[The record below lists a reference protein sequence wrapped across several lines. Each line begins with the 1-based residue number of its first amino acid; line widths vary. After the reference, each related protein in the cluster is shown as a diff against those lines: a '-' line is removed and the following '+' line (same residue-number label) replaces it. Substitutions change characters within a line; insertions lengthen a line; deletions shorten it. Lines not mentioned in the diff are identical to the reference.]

1 MKLFVQDAFFCDI
14 RNENN
19 NPTISKQTFKTYM
32 KKLATLC
39 LAIACMTTT
48 MAANPLIKNLG
59 EEKYNI
65 EVGDIS
71 MTINGAGGGKIFSYK
86 YKDVE
91 VISQS
96 TFPESFGST
105 FWTSPQKEW
114 NWPPV
119 QEFDKQPYTVEE
131 KGTSLVMTSNVSA
144 RLKYRIRKEF
154 SVDAKKNAIVVTYS
168 IINESGETRKVAPWE
183 ITRVPNDG
191 MIFFDAPTDQITPA
205 DLMPFKSEF
214 GISWYQTDEANQNR
228 KINADG
234 KGWLAYINNGML
246 MVKKFQDLNA
256 SQPAP
261 DEAEIQVYVN
271 RGKSYI
277 ELESQGAYTE
287 LKAGESLSWTVQ
299 WFLTPYIGEAA
310 PSEALLKKVQKLIK

>member
-1 MKLFVQDAFFCDI
+1 MKRLV
-14 RNENN
+14 
-19 NPTISKQTFKTYM
+19 TL
-32 KKLATLC
+32 LATVVC
-39 LAIACMTTT
+39 LTTAS
-48 MAANPLIKNLG
+48 AANPIIKNLG
-59 EEKYNI
+59 ESKYSI
-65 EVGDIS
+65 EVGDLF
-71 MTINGAGGGKIFSYK
+71 MTINAGGGGKILSFK

-131 KGTSLVMTSNVSA
+131 KGNSLVMTSNVSA

-154 SVDAKKNAIVVTYS
+154 SVDAKSNAIVVTYS

-183 ITRVPNDG
+183 ITRVPNEG
-191 MIFFDAPTDQITPA
+191 LIFFDAPTDQITPT
-205 DLMPFKSEF
+205 DLMPFQSEF

-234 KGWLAYINNGML
+234 KGWLAYLNNGLL

-261 DEAEIQVYVN
+261 EEAEIQVYVN

-287 LKAGESLSWTVQ
+287 LKAGESLDWTVK
-299 WFLTPYIGEAA
+299 WFLTPYEGAA
-310 PSEALLKKVQKLIK
+310 PSKALLKKVKKLVK

>member
-1 MKLFVQDAFFCDI
+1 MKRLV
-14 RNENN
+14 
-19 NPTISKQTFKTYM
+19 TL
-32 KKLATLC
+32 LATVVC
-39 LAIACMTTT
+39 LTTAS
-48 MAANPLIKNLG
+48 AANPIIKNLG
-59 EEKYNI
+59 ESKYSI
-65 EVGDIS
+65 EVGDLF
-71 MTINGAGGGKIFSYK
+71 MTLNAGGGGKILSFK

-131 KGTSLVMTSNVSA
+131 KGNSLVMTSNVSA
-144 RLKYRIRKEF
+144 RLKYKIRKEF
-154 SVDAKKNAIVVTYS
+154 SVDAKSNAIVVTYS
-168 IINESGETRKVAPWE
+168 IINDSGETRKVAPWE
-183 ITRVPNDG
+183 ITRVPNEG
-191 MIFFDAPTDQITPA
+191 LIFFDAPTDQITPA

-234 KGWLAYINNGML
+234 KGWLAYLNNGLL

-261 DEAEIQVYVN
+261 EEAEIQVYVN

-287 LKAGESLSWTVQ
+287 LKAGESLDWTVK
-299 WFLTPYIGEAA
+299 WFLTPYEGTA
-310 PSEALLKKVQKLIK
+310 PSKALLKKVKKLVK

>member
-1 MKLFVQDAFFCDI
+1 MNLFVHEAFFCDI
-14 RNENN
+14 RNEND
-19 NPTISKQTFKTYM
+19 NPSISYLIIKHQM
-32 KKLATLC
+32 KRLVTLLATVVC
-39 LAIACMTTT
+39 LTTAS
-48 MAANPLIKNLG
+48 AANPIIRNLG
-59 EEKYNI
+59 ESKYSI
-65 EVGDIS
+65 EVGDLF
-71 MTINGAGGGKIFSYK
+71 MTINAGGGGKILSFK

-114 NWPPV
+114 SWPPV

-131 KGTSLVMTSNVSA
+131 KGNSLVMTSNVSA
-144 RLKYRIRKEF
+144 RLKYKIRKEF
-154 SVDAKKNAIVVTYS
+154 SVDAKSNAIVVTYS
-168 IINESGETRKVAPWE
+168 IINDSGETRKVAPWE
-183 ITRVPNDG
+183 ITRVPNEG
-191 MIFFDAPTDQITPA
+191 LIFFDAPTDQITPA

-234 KGWLAYINNGML
+234 KGWLAYLNNGLL

-261 DEAEIQVYVN
+261 EEAEIQVYVN

-287 LKAGESLSWTVQ
+287 LKAGESLDWTVK
-299 WFLTPYIGEAA
+299 WFLTPYEGAA
-310 PSEALLKKVQKLIK
+310 PSKALLKKVKKLVK

>member
-1 MKLFVQDAFFCDI
+1 MKRLV
-14 RNENN
+14 
-19 NPTISKQTFKTYM
+19 TL
-32 KKLATLC
+32 LATVVC
-39 LAIACMTTT
+39 LMTAS
-48 MAANPLIKNLG
+48 AANPIIKNLG
-59 EEKYNI
+59 ESKYSI
-65 EVGDIS
+65 EVGDLF
-71 MTINGAGGGKIFSYK
+71 MTINAGGGGKILSFK

-131 KGTSLVMTSNVSA
+131 KGNSLVMTSNVSA
-144 RLKYRIRKEF
+144 RLKYKIRKEF
-154 SVDAKKNAIVVTYS
+154 SVDAKSNAIVVTYS

-183 ITRVPNDG
+183 ITRVPNEG
-191 MIFFDAPTDQITPA
+191 LIFFDAPTDQITPA

-234 KGWLAYINNGML
+234 KGWLAYLNNGLL

-261 DEAEIQVYVN
+261 EEAEIQVYVN

-287 LKAGESLSWTVQ
+287 LKAGESLNWTVK
-299 WFLTPYIGEAA
+299 WYLTPYEGAA
-310 PSEALLKKVQKLIK
+310 PSKALLKKVKKLVK